1 MSDTKT
7 ELKAWINEINGAT
20 TSLQIFNML
29 EDFRIGTWSD
39 EDRAQ
44 IAKVYIAALGRM
56 DTIEFP
62 GDAKSDA
69 PPKEV
74 AAAHQQ
80 SDNVAVAAKADDQ
93 PAKEVVKI
101 EEEVI
106 DEEVWYE
113 KM

>member
-7 ELKAWINEINGAT
+7 ELKAWINEINSAT

-29 EDFRIGTWSD
+29 EDFRIGNWSD

-62 GDAKSDA
+62 GDPKLDAPSEETSSAQQKSD
-69 PPKEV
+69 KV
-74 AAAHQQ
+74 AI
-80 SDNVAVAAKADDQ
+80 VANADDK
-93 PAKEVVKI
+93 PAKEALKI
-101 EEEVI
+101 EEEII